1 MLKNRF
7 SSTSVTN
14 WGRLNVNNATV
25 TAIATIT
32 KTFYKASAI
41 PIMRETAITPTSIS
55 SMGSSA
61 TLSSSSSLFSLLT
74 LRSLSSSFSSATR
87 CFSLFFVLL
96 LLGILSN
103 EGQMVECAS
112 AGAVRPGTGNPSAR
126 LPRTSASQLNSGN
139 GTGNNVY
146 KLAAKSSTN
155 STTRNGNLRTRE
167 QQLLNIFEV
176 IINTLE
182 GKLKRIDNLDKSVEH
197 MMRRMEMLDNRVSD
211 NLIKTDAVISKLRSL
226 DTKLSNDI
234 VESQQLGNRG
244 LSDASG
250 HVNSARSSPVP
261 PSATSTTSIQ
271 LDNRLVLL
279 DQKVTDIDS
288 KLEILKNQIDNN
300 FLQVDEI
307 NAEASEK
314 KQITMNVIEITKAMN
329 AEVMSHVSNEL
340 NELRDTTGNIDK
352 KLQFHINIVSENV
365 GRMLRMVG
373 DIHDAVVDHHE
384 QLNALNVT
392 TTVLPLIKS
401 SKIDA
406 LVKQIRPMV
415 SVSEKMDEVWDVVVG
430 TKSSVDHLLPKSDAL
445 LSRTQ
450 RQERAIGE
458 IHQDLKTKTN
468 LIINNLDIV
477 ERRLKKQ
484 EDDVQLLA
492 QRPVPAELLMDPTI
506 DRLVEYDPNRYSVID
521 DYTET
526 SRTST
531 LTTAQTT
538 PSTASLAA
546 TPTPSSSS
554 IFASFIPST
563 LTVNTTPTTIVLATY
578 SSSTSLSS
586 SSSSSSSAFNGTNN
600 NITTPYIHNQK
611 HSTTAAGIDTNQ
623 NTSSTATI
631 ATTNNSISSPSSSS
645 STSQTATMTS
655 SSPVNSVSQ
664 SSSSTSPT
672 KPISRKGG
680 VIFPSVKNKPSVV
693 NTTFSTD
700 IITLK
705 DIKGFSCV
713 DLLNAGMKQSGV
725 FYLQIRG
732 TTYWFLKVFCEQ
744 EIAEGGWT
752 VIQRRD
758 DYGEPRENFNRDWAD
773 YKNGFGDPAKEFW
786 LGNENIYMLTN
797 NEDYVL
803 RVELEDFEGNKR
815 YAQYS
820 HFKIHSEADYYK
832 LEIDG
837 YEGNA
842 GDSLN
847 DPWYGSN
854 NSPFSTYNR
863 DNDRSSLNCA
873 SMLKG
878 GWWWKS
884 CGRGLNGLYLHDPQ
898 DLTARQGIVW
908 FRWRGWD
915 YTLKKA
921 IMMIRPRGPQPMNA
935 NAS

>member
-506 DRLVEYDPNRYSVID
+506 DRLVEYDPN
-521 DYTET
+521 
-526 SRTST
+526 
-531 LTTAQTT
+531 
-538 PSTASLAA
+538 
-546 TPTPSSSS
+546 
-554 IFASFIPST
+554 
-563 LTVNTTPTTIVLATY
+563 
-578 SSSTSLSS
+578 
-586 SSSSSSSAFNGTNN
+586 
-600 NITTPYIHNQK
+600 
-611 HSTTAAGIDTNQ
+611 
-623 NTSSTATI
+623 
-631 ATTNNSISSPSSSS
+631 SISSPSSSS

>member
-1 MLKNRF
+1 
-7 SSTSVTN
+7 
-14 WGRLNVNNATV
+14 
-25 TAIATIT
+25 
-32 KTFYKASAI
+32 
-41 PIMRETAITPTSIS
+41 
-55 SMGSSA
+55 
-61 TLSSSSSLFSLLT
+61 
-74 LRSLSSSFSSATR
+74 
-87 CFSLFFVLL
+87 
-96 LLGILSN
+96 
-103 EGQMVECAS
+103 
-112 AGAVRPGTGNPSAR
+112 
-126 LPRTSASQLNSGN
+126 
-139 GTGNNVY
+139 
-146 KLAAKSSTN
+146 
-155 STTRNGNLRTRE
+155 
-167 QQLLNIFEV
+167 
-176 IINTLE
+176 
-182 GKLKRIDNLDKSVEH
+182 

-234 VESQQLGNRG
+234 VEPQQLGNRG

-506 DRLVEYDPNRYSVID
+506 DRLVEYDP
-521 DYTET
+521 
-526 SRTST
+526 
-531 LTTAQTT
+531 
-538 PSTASLAA
+538 
-546 TPTPSSSS
+546 
-554 IFASFIPST
+554 
-563 LTVNTTPTTIVLATY
+563 
-578 SSSTSLSS
+578 
-586 SSSSSSSAFNGTNN
+586 
-600 NITTPYIHNQK
+600 
-611 HSTTAAGIDTNQ
+611 
-623 NTSSTATI
+623 
-631 ATTNNSISSPSSSS
+631 NSISSPSSSS

>member
-1 MLKNRF
+1 MPALKAKQQQKQQQQLQVQQQLHA
-7 SSTSVTN
+7 SYKPTLQQPQKQQTQQLLLAAKQQQPAAKN
-14 WGRLNVNNATV
+14 WFLQTKART
-25 TAIATIT
+25 TQTTIT
-32 KTFYKASAI
+32 TTKT
-41 PIMRETAITPTSIS
+41 TAMHSNNSKTQRINADTNNKRDGGLVICCRNNKR
-55 SMGSSA
+55 
-61 TLSSSSSLFSLLT
+61 SSLT
-74 LRSLSSSFSSATR
+74 IA
-87 CFSLFFVLL
+87 LL
-96 LLGILSN
+96 LLVCTLAVLSGDSYSVAAAGSN
-103 EGQMVECAS
+103 ANSG
-112 AGAVRPGTGNPSAR
+112 AGAGIGGGGGVGGGASVRTGAGNPR
-126 LPRTSASQLNSGN
+126 LPRTSASQLNSGSN
-139 GTGNNVY
+139 GGLGLGGGGGAGGGVSGGSSSF
-146 KLAAKSSTN
+146 KLAAKTLN
-155 STTRNGNLRTRE
+155 NTRNGNLRTRE

-176 IINTLE
+176 IISTLE
-182 GKLKRIDNLDKSVEH
+182 GKLKRIDSLDKSVEH
-197 MMRRMEMLDNRVSD
+197 MVKRMEALDNRVAD
-211 NLIKTDAVISKLRSL
+211 NLLKTDAVISKLRTL
-226 DTKLSNDI
+226 DNKITNDI
-234 VESQQLGNRG
+234 HGSTHDSGNG
-244 LSDASG
+244 SG
-250 HVNSARSSPVP
+250 RSARI
-261 PSATSTTSIQ
+261 ANMANAEL
-271 LDNRLVLL
+271 LDNRLLLL
-279 DQKVTDIDS
+279 DQKVSDIDT
-288 KLEILKNQIDNN
+288 KLEVLKTQIDNN
-300 FLQVDEI
+300 FLQVDDI

-314 KQITMNVIEITKAMN
+314 KPISMNVVEITKAMN
-329 AEVMSHVSNEL
+329 AEVMNHVSTEL
-340 NELRDTTGNIDK
+340 NELRDTTDNIDK

-373 DIHDAVVDHHE
+373 DIHEAVVDHQE
-384 QLNALNVT
+384 QLNSLNAT
-392 TTVLPLIKS
+392 TTAMPIIKS

-430 TKSSVDHLLPKSDAL
+430 TKSSVINDLLPKSDAL
-445 LSRTQ
+445 LTQTQ

-458 IHQDLKTKTN
+458 IHHDLKAKTN
-468 LIINNLDIV
+468 QIINNLDMV
-477 ERRLKKQ
+477 EKRLKKQ

-521 DYTET
+521 EYPEANMPTT
-526 SRTST
+526 PIGSSASST
-531 LTTAQTT
+531 APPPTAAATTATLNAYTNAATTT
-538 PSTASLAA
+538 PSPSVSAGSQPTVTAYTVTAAQMAANLAGNTGASTASVASSAA
-546 TPTPSSSS
+546 T
-554 IFASFIPST
+554 
-563 LTVNTTPTTIVLATY
+563 TTTT
-578 SSSTSLSS
+578 
-586 SSSSSSSAFNGTNN
+586 SA
-600 NITTPYIHNQK
+600 
-611 HSTTAAGIDTNQ
+611 
-623 NTSSTATI
+623 
-631 ATTNNSISSPSSSS
+631 
-645 STSQTATMTS
+645 
-655 SSPVNSVSQ
+655 
-664 SSSSTSPT
+664 
-672 KPISRKGG
+672 KPLSRKGG
-680 VIFPSVKNKPSVV
+680 IIFPSVKNKPSVV
-693 NTTFSTD
+693 NSTFSTD
-700 IITLK
+700 ILALK

-713 DLLNAGMKQSGV
+713 DLLNAGMRHSGV

-744 EIAEGGWT
+744 EVADGGWT

-758 DYGEPRENFNRDWAD
+758 DFGEPRENFNRDWAD

-797 NEDYVL
+797 NEDYAL

-921 IMMIRPRGPQPMNA
+921 TMMIRPRAPQPMGST
-935 NAS
+935 ASTS